1 MTNSQNKKK
10 KVTLADVAAE
20 AGVGQATVD
29 RFLSGRTTVKPSTAD
44 KISRAM
50 AKLDYRPVNS
60 SSSVEALTFDHIS
73 PARIGFIFPSVSDSM
88 YDTLLNGLKEKLAQ
102 TFKSSPDIIVYECD
116 IQNHAAV
123 ALLIETLSHKVG
135 YIGLVALDDPI
146 IGLSI
151 KTAADS
157 GVKIFTLFSPL
168 ADYGQVAHLGLDDR
182 KAGRSAAWIA
192 YKLLKEGDNVA
203 IFQGHNRFLCQEVCE
218 ISFRSYFRE
227 KNVNINI
234 LGPVLTHEKI
244 ELARKETLSLVNKN
258 AKVDLVYAPCGGVV
272 GIIDALKENENKKN
286 TFLICH
292 GPFPGWQA
300 MLINDAVDVIIYHD
314 IHGLIENITKVINTD
329 FQTAASPLF
338 MPVNFEIKMREN
350 I

>member
-1 MTNSQNKKK
+1 MTNPQNKKK

-29 RFLSGRTTVKPSTAD
+29 RFLSGRTTVKPSTAE

-50 AKLDYRPVNS
+50 AKLDYRPVNTH
-60 SSSVEALTFDHIS
+60 SSVEALTCDRIL
-73 PARIGFIFPSVSDSM
+73 PAKIGFIFPSVSDSM
-88 YDTLLNGLKEKLAQ
+88 YDTLLHGLKEKLSRE
-102 TFKSSPDIIVYECD
+102 FKNPPDIIVYECD

-123 ALLIETLSHKVG
+123 ASLIETLSHKVG

-192 YKLLKEGDNVA
+192 YKLIQEGDNVA
-203 IFQGHNRFLCQEVCE
+203 IFQGHNRFLCQEICE

-234 LGPVLTHEKI
+234 LGPILTHEKI
-244 ELARKETLSLVNKN
+244 DLARKETLDLVNKN
-258 AKVDLVYAPCGGVV
+258 AKLDLVYAPCGGVV
-272 GIIDALKENENKKN
+272 GIIDALKENKNN

-314 IHGLIENITKVINTD
+314 IHSLIENMIEIINTE
-329 FQTAASPLF
+329 FQTATSPLF